1 MSLAEEDVAVPTLV
15 EGRHLVLDDRGACYA
30 IAAGE
35 AVLFAVRGGAPAV
48 RQPIGRISAGGLLF
62 GLPSGGFGD
71 EVVLALASA
80 DARIYRLPSDRWRQT
95 DPSEPFAAGLALWLR
110 TLVDGLAPAVGP
122 RPPPDVTAA
131 GRGAAV
137 PLAAGAVV
145 GSAEGIVW
153 VELPPGGAR
162 LFGVEPVGGL
172 LPLPAGAWVVLDEPG
187 EVRTLDWR
195 SGLAHPNWPAAL
207 DAFDA
212 AVAEL
217 LPLVRGLA
225 EVDEAHRLR
234 RRQSEEEFDSDQIA
248 GRIAGILG
256 NRLAPRTEGDGGDR
270 LLDAMRVLGREL
282 GTPVRRPAR
291 MRREQMDV
299 PPTLEEIARASDI
312 RLQPVRLA
320 EEWWR
325 SESAP
330 MLGWRNGEPVALVW
344 RGGGWREIDRS
355 GTERPVTAA
364 GAGAFAEQAHA
375 VLRPLPPR
383 PGFPALLS
391 TGIAGGGADLW
402 IFLAALLVGSAI
414 GQALPVASGF
424 VYGVLVP
431 AAMAG
436 AAMQVGALVLLVG
449 IAGFLVQLAG
459 EAARRRLAVRAD
471 GRLHD
476 GVWDRIVGL
485 SLGVLRSWTS
495 ADLATRA
502 TAAVSAVAGVRQFLF
517 AGAGA
522 LGIVLSSL
530 AFIAWCDPALAGLAA
545 ALAALHLA
553 AGLVAGWLQAR
564 AMLDGERL
572 QGSAESLLAEFVN
585 GIVTLRSAA
594 AEGRAML
601 RWADRFAA
609 LRART
614 VASRRVANAYEAWQA
629 AYPGFATAIL
639 FAGILADSTTPEGTP
654 GLPVA
659 VAVAL
664 LTSFALMLAGVSQL
678 LRGGLAVWLLRSG
691 WAYAKP
697 LLQAS
702 PEAAP
707 AEVTGLSDPGR
718 LTGAIEFSS
727 VSFAYDGGPAILSEI
742 SFRAAPGETIAIVG
756 PSGSGK
762 STLVRLLLG
771 LEVPWRG
778 AVYVDGH
785 DLRSLHPDAL
795 RRQIGVVMQDGRLP
809 PGSIYEIVRGLT
821 DATSGQVW
829 EALADAAMADE
840 VAAMPMGLH
849 TLLLDASRTLS
860 GGQMQRLALAGAFL
874 ARPAVLVL
882 DEATSALDNSAQARV
897 MSTVRRMTAT
907 RIVIAHRLSTI
918 RHADRILVL
927 DGGCIVESGTFDELM
942 ARREH
947 LFRLVGRQELPGT
960 EPLSKGADDDP
971 GAVRQA

>member
-15 EGRHLVLDDRGACYA
+15 EGRHLVLDDQGACYA

-35 AVLFAVRGGAPAV
+35 AVLFAVRGGAPAT
-48 RQPIGRISAGGLLF
+48 RQPIGRIPAGGLLF
-62 GLPSGGFGD
+62 GLPPGN
-71 EVVLALASA
+71 EALLAVAGA
-80 DARIYRLPSDRWRQT
+80 DTRIYRLPLDRWRQT
-95 DPSEPFAAGLALWLR
+95 DPSDPFAAGLALWLQA
-110 TLVDGLAPAVGP
+110 LADGLASAFGP
-122 RPPPDVTAA
+122 RPQPDLAA
-131 GRGAAV
+131 AVGVSV
-137 PLAAGAVV
+137 PLAAEAVV
-145 GSAEGIVW
+145 GSTEGIVW
-153 VELPPGGAR
+153 IELPPGGAR

-172 LPLPAGAWVVLDEPG
+172 LPLPAGAWAVLDEPG

-195 SGLAHPNWPAAL
+195 SGLARPDWPAAL
-207 DAFDA
+207 AAFDA

-217 LPLVRGLA
+217 LPLARGLA
-225 EVDEAHRLR
+225 EVDEAHRLG
-234 RRQSEEEFDSDQIA
+234 RRQSEEEFDGFQIA

-270 LLDAMRVLGREL
+270 LLEAMCILGREL

-291 MRREQMDV
+291 MRRAQMDA
-299 PPTLEEIARASDI
+299 PPTLEEIARASNL

-330 MLGWRNGEPVALVW
+330 MLGWRNGEPVALIW
-344 RGGGWREIDRS
+344 RGGGWREIDHT
-355 GTERPVTAA
+355 GMERPIAAA
-364 GAGAFAEQAHA
+364 GAGTFADEAHA
-375 VLRPLPPR
+375 VFRPLPPR
-383 PGFPALLS
+383 PGFLALLS
-391 TGIAGGGADLW
+391 SGIAGGRADLLV
-402 IFLAALLVGSAI
+402 FLAALLTGSAI
-414 GQALPVASGF
+414 GQALPVASRF

-431 AAMAG
+431 AAMAD
-436 AAMQVGALVLLVG
+436 AALQVGALILLLG

-459 EAARRRLAVRAD
+459 EAARRGLAARAD

-476 GVWDRIVGL
+476 GVWDRVVGL
-485 SLGVLRSWTS
+485 PLGVLRSWTS
-495 ADLATRA
+495 ADLAARA

-530 AFIAWCDPALAGLAA
+530 TFIAWCDPALAGVAA
-545 ALAALHLA
+545 ALAALHLV

-572 QGSAESLLAEFVN
+572 QGSADSLLAEFVN
-585 GIVTLRSAA
+585 GIVTLRGAA
-594 AEGRAML
+594 AEGRALL
-601 RWADRFAA
+601 RWTDCFAA

-614 VASRRVANAYEAWQA
+614 VASRRVANAYEAWLA
-629 AYPGFATAIL
+629 AYPGFATAVL
-639 FAGILADSTTPEGTP
+639 FVAIHAGSVTPEGTP

-659 VAVAL
+659 DAVAL
-664 LTSFALMLAGVSQL
+664 LTSFALMLAGVSLL
-678 LRGGLAVWLLRSG
+678 LRGGLAVWLLRPG
-691 WAYAKP
+691 WAYARP
-697 LLQAS
+697 LLQAT

-707 AEVTGLSDPGR
+707 AEVAGLSDPGR

-727 VSFAYDGGPAILSEI
+727 VSFAYDGGPAVLSEI
-742 SFRAAPGETIAIVG
+742 SFRAAPGESIAIVG

-771 LEVPWRG
+771 LEAPLRG

-785 DLRSLHPDAL
+785 DVRSLHPDAL

-809 PGSIYEIVRGLT
+809 PGTIYEIVRGLT

-829 EALADAAMADE
+829 EALAGAAMADE

-860 GGQMQRLALAGAFL
+860 GGQMQRLALAGAL
-874 ARPAVLVL
+874 LGRPAVLVL
-882 DEATSALDNSAQARV
+882 DEATSALDNRAQARV

-927 DGGCIVESGTFDELM
+927 DGGGIVESGTFDELM
-942 ARREH
+942 DRRGH
-947 LFRLVGRQELPGT
+947 LFRLVSRQELPGT
-960 EPLSKGADDDP
+960 EPASP
-971 GAVRQA
+971 RE